1 MSRLLLC
8 WFWCSQTLCAVLQK
22 PKIQPVYMRQYVKI
36 TFPKIYH
43 VELSSLQSHISKLKS
58 GPNIFL
64 VPDKPGGNLT
74 DIKHY
79 FIYMHKSNRTKYA
92 AQWFFKYNNTHW
104 QCLLSSAIMEIW
116 NFPIFIDSFQQ
127 LCTVVWLVCS
137 WNCAS
142 YCQHSINYA
151 YNKKWTRDPWLEM
164 CALSCQLCC
173 AANPT
178 RQVWMPKSK
187 AENQLQ
193 SKGFRG

>member
-92 AQWFFKYNNTHW
+92 AQWFFKYNNTLTMSFKFCYNGNMKLSYFYW
-104 QCLLSSAIMEIW
+104 QFSTTLHRRLACLQLKLC
-116 NFPIFIDSFQQ
+116 FILPAF
-127 LCTVVWLVCS
+127 
-137 WNCAS
+137 N
-142 YCQHSINYA
+142 
-151 YNKKWTRDPWLEM
+151 
-164 CALSCQLCC
+164 
-173 AANPT
+173 
-178 RQVWMPKSK
+178 
-187 AENQLQ
+187 
-193 SKGFRG
+193 